1 MILMF
6 GLNNKKMIL
15 CMLIIWHLFKFINK
29 TYGVEVGD
37 ILLYQVGQYLQ
48 QELEKIGSC
57 FRFGS
62 DQFSLVIPKKDIDIR
77 DISEKINKRF
87 KHPWFYDSNV
97 AIMMSAT
104 ITCIECPKE
113 ANNYSELIDKTDYIN
128 LYAKKNNKGTIVMI
142 EDVELDNIITDKA
155 VEKAVRTALD
165 TNGIMVYYQ
174 PIYNVVKKKYASAE
188 ALVRINDKK
197 LGWISP
203 EKFIPITEKNGMII
217 ELGDIIFESVC
228 RFISGNNL
236 NDTSIEYIDVNISAV
251 QMMQPNYALKLIA
264 CMEKYNVSPSQIIIE
279 ITETATMAATAV
291 VNDNIGILYEYGIK
305 FSLDDYGSGSA
316 NVSYINR
323 MPFDII
329 KLDKQIIWDAFKNS
343 KAGITLEY
351 TIKML
356 NALNLFIVAE
366 GVETF
371 EMQDYLKNAGC
382 QFMQGW
388 YYSKAVPEKEF
399 LEIIKQPNV

>member
-1 MILMF
+1 
-6 GLNNKKMIL
+6 
-15 CMLIIWHLFKFINK
+15 
-29 TYGVEVGD
+29 
-37 ILLYQVGQYLQ
+37 
-48 QELEKIGSC
+48 
-57 FRFGS
+57 
-62 DQFSLVIPKKDIDIR
+62 
-77 DISEKINKRF
+77 
-87 KHPWFYDSNV
+87 
-97 AIMMSAT
+97 MMSAT